1 MKSTNEIGLEFK
13 SSLVRL
19 ALKYNLW
26 IMAAQISLSNPFLAK
41 PIVYKDTLFVSEST
55 KASKGVYSGW
65 KF

>member
-19 ALKYNLW
+19 GLKYNLW
-26 IMAAQISLSNPFLAK
+26 IMAAHISLSNPFLAK
-41 PIVYKDTLFVSEST
+41 PIVYNDMLFVSEST

-65 KF
+65 KL